1 MKIMKKFVLI
11 LTAIMMTISLA
22 GCGSSHTKSPQS
34 QTEEAK
40 QGTPFPKFQGTDFD
54 GNSVDQSLFGKN
66 EVTLLNFWFNG
77 CSACVNEMPALE
89 GLNKKLREKGAELV
103 GVNVEASEGDK
114 LLEEAK
120 KILAKQGA
128 TYRNIFISG
137 GQEAE
142 EYLGTIFAFPTT
154 ILVDKNGKIIGEP
167 ITGSIEDEK
176 KINAILQM
184 VDDVKAGKDVTTAL
198 PSENELEDKMTE
210 LMEEENQIFSEH
222 QDVWDKVFRSMP
234 KDNMEQMADSSYIEF
249 LQNHIETI
257 KDSFTEDEQKILDKD
272 LKRIEK
278 IEKQIAELSED

>member
-22 GCGSSHTKSPQS
+22 ACGSSHTKSPQS
-34 QTEEAK
+34 QTEDTN

-54 GNSVDQSLFGKN
+54 GNSIDQSLFGKN

-89 GLNKKLREKGAELV
+89 ELNKKLREKGAELV
-103 GVNVEASEGDK
+103 GVNVEASGGDK

-128 TYRNIFISG
+128 TYRNIFIRG

-184 VDDVKAGKDVTTAL
+184 VDEVKAGKDVTTVL
-198 PSENELEDKMTE
+198 PSETE
-210 LMEEENQIFSEH
+210 PQDEVTALIEEENQIFSEH

-234 KDNMEQMADSSYIEF
+234 KDNMEQMNDSSYAEF
-249 LQNHIETI
+249 LKNHIETI
-257 KDSFTEDEQKILDKD
+257 RDSFTEDEQKILDKD
-272 LKRIEK
+272 IKRIEE
-278 IEKQIAELSED
+278 IEKQIEELSED

>member
-11 LTAIMMTISLA
+11 LTASMMTISLA
-22 GCGSSHTKSPQS
+22 GCGSSPTKSPQP

-89 GLNKKLREKGAELV
+89 ELNKKLCEKGAELV

-154 ILVDKNGKIIGEP
+154 ILVDKNGKIIGES

-184 VDDVKAGKDVTTAL
+184 VDEVKAGKDVTTVL
-198 PSENELEDKMTE
+198 PSETE
-210 LMEEENQIFSEH
+210 PQDEVTALIEEENQIFSEH

-234 KDNMEQMADSSYIEF
+234 KDNMEQMNDSSFAEF
-249 LQNHIETI
+249 LKNHIETI
-257 KDSFTEDEQKILDKD
+257 RDSFTEDEQKILDKD
-272 LKRIEK
+272 IKRIEE
-278 IEKQIAELSED
+278 IEKQIEELSED